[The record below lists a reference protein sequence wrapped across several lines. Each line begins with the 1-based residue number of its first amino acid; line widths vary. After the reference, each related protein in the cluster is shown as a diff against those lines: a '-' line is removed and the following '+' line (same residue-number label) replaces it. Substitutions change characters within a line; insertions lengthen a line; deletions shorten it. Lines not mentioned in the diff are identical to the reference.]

1 MQKITLVNYL
11 SVENI
16 SKSFGERTLF
26 KDISFGINKDQKIAF
41 IAKNGSGKTTIMSII
56 NGLDEPDTG
65 QVVLRKSIRMAFLS
79 QDNKLQDELT
89 IEESIFASDNESLKV
104 IEAYEKA
111 LENPEDEEAYQ
122 KAFDAMDRHNAWDFE
137 TQYKQ
142 ILFKLKLEDFKLKV
156 KSLSGGQKKRLSLAI
171 ILINRPD
178 LLILDE
184 PTNHLDLEM
193 IEWLESYFA
202 KENIT
207 LFMVT
212 HDRFFL
218 ERVCNEIIELDNGK
232 IYQYKGNY
240 SYYLEKKEERIA
252 SENASVDKAQNL
264 FVKELEWM
272 RRQPKA
278 RTTKSK
284 SRQDDF
290 YVIKEK
296 AQSRRKENVV
306 ELEINMERMGSKIV
320 ELHKISKKFKDHV
333 ILDNFSYD
341 FQRGER
347 IGIIGKNG
355 TGKSTFLNLLTGTL
369 PLDSGKVVV
378 GDTIKIGYYTQSGI
392 NPKPGQRVIDVIK
405 EYGEFIPLAKGRM
418 ISASQ
423 LLERFL
429 FDAKKQYDY
438 VEKLSGGE
446 LKRLYLCTVLIQNP
460 NFLILDEPT
469 NDLDIVTLNV
479 LESFLLDYPG
489 CLVVVSHDRYFMDKI
504 VDQLFVFRG
513 QGEIETFPGNYSD
526 FRAYEDSNDAIQKED
541 NKAEKKEWKQNNPS
555 GNLTFNEQKEFQ
567 KIEREIKDLEIDKSK
582 IEQLF
587 SDGKVA
593 DAEIEK
599 KAKEL
604 ENIIKKI
611 ESKEER
617 WFELLAKS
625 EG

>member
-11 SVENI
+11 PVENI

-26 KDISFGINKDQKIAF
+26 KDISFRINKDQKNAF

-526 FRAYEDSNDAIQKED
+526 FRAYEDSNDVIQKED